1 MNDKCL
7 SERSIAALGGRVPD
21 RAGGKVRQTV
31 GLRQGLRLR
40 LRRGVNVKKDRCREE
55 GISG

>member
-7 SERSIAALGGRVPD
+7 SESSIAALGGRVPD

-40 LRRGVNVKKDRCREE
+40 LRRGVNVKER
-55 GISG
+55 